1 MCLESIILCLQTCTL
16 NVKVTYCCHCPGN
29 RVGDIYFKS
38 ITLQACLYSQ
48 TNISALMQKK
58 NLSILLIFSFCY
70 TRLVC
75 NLRRTNPFP
84 IITTS
89 GDHDTSSRSS
99 HISRPCPLNVMK
111 PKLVKI
117 KEDPVYKHCMSVSNF
132 ICFYSS
138 FNYFQLSTM
147 TLTFHCQSQRSQL
160 CWFRFYSFRHLT

>member
-38 ITLQACLYSQ
+38 ITLQASELSIFLDKYQCS
-48 TNISALMQKK
+48 NVEKK
-58 NLSILLIFSFCY
+58 LSILLIFSFCY

-147 TLTFHCQSQRSQL
+147 TLTFHGQSQRS
-160 CWFRFYSFRHLT
+160 